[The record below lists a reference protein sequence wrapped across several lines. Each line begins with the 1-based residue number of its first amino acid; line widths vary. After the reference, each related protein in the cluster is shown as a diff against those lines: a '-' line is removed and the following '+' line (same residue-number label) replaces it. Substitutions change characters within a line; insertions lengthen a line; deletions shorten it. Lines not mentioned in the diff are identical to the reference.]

1 MSNSY
6 YQQQDRLYISVDCIV
21 FGLCEGELKLLLT
34 KRDFEPHKGEWSL
47 MGGFVR
53 HDESVDNAA
62 RRVLKNLTGL
72 DGIYMQQVKTFGE
85 VNRDSGERVVSVAY
99 SALLN
104 LKEIKHCNL
113 EGYNAQWFDYNNIPD
128 LCMDHNKMIEHAMLK
143 IRHRLK
149 TEPLAFKLLPQRFTL
164 SQFQSLYEMLMGTKV
179 DKRNF
184 RRRALENDCIV
195 STEFVDKENSRRGA
209 RLYESRDNL
218 ALNN

>member
-1 MSNSY
+1 MTNSY

-209 RLYESRDNL
+209 RLYEYRDNL